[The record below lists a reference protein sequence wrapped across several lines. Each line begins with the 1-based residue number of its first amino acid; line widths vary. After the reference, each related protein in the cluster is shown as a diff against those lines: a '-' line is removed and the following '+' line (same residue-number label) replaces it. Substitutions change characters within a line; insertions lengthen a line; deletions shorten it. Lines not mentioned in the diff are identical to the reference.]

1 MAEGLDGVVAKK
13 SSAGDSC
20 HTLCFTHPPCHSQ
33 GAAVVGVRA
42 KDAVILAVEKR
53 AAAKL
58 QVRPPGWQGMGRAWD
73 RQHHVNLARLMRP
86 THPIRPAQ
94 DDRTL
99 HKILRLDN
107 NISLA
112 FAGLAAD
119 ARVLVNKARIECQ
132 SYRLTVEDEPSA
144 EYIAR
149 HIGSTQQRY
158 TQRGGVRP
166 FGLSLL
172 LASVGADGRP
182 QLWSTDPSGV
192 YSAWKANAVGR
203 SSKALLELLEKNY
216 VDGCDADAAT
226 RLAVTTLLEVVESG
240 AQSIELAVSV
250 ARPGK
255 GGWWHCSP
263 RAGWLARAWPF
274 PHHLRHH
281 LGSSLTTCPHCR
293 PRIPLPA
300 RCRSCAGVSP

>member
-1 MAEGLDGVVAKK
+1 VRK
-13 SSAGDSC
+13 
-20 HTLCFTHPPCHSQ
+20 

-42 KDAVILAVEKR
+42 RDAVVLAVEKR

-58 QVRPPGWQGMGRAWD
+58 Q
-73 RQHHVNLARLMRP
+73 
-86 THPIRPAQ
+86 

-99 HKILRLDN
+99 HKILRVDN

-119 ARVLVNKARIECQ
+119 ARVLVNKARIEAQ
-132 SYRLTVEDEPSA
+132 SHRLTVEDEPTV

-149 HIGSTQQRY
+149 HIGTTQQRY

-166 FGLSLL
+166 FGLAIL
-172 LASVGADGRP
+172 LAGVGADGAP

-216 VDGCDADAAT
+216 PAEGCDAEGAL
-226 RLAVTTLLEVVESG
+226 RLAVSTLLEVVEAG
-240 AQSIELAVSV
+240 AQSLEVAVRV
-250 ARPGK
+250 CLGGGGGHPLCAVFVRLRVRTARVRARRPARP
-255 GGWWHCSP
+255 SP
-263 RAGWLARAWPF
+263 TRAPVRPPPSSCADHASRQAHGARVGRGA
-274 PHHLRHH
+274 R
-281 LGSSLTTCPHCR
+281 G
-293 PRIPLPA
+293 A
-300 RCRSCAGVSP
+300 RCSHRGGQGGGRRGAQGGGAMKESVTLI